1 MGQLLTHKFI
11 TRSNKN
17 ILNRLIYCF
26 TLLRSD
32 VQTIIVETAINLW
45 YCAIYSFILHP
56 NFPVVISYFM
66 PWSVLHYLYTHL
78 PAWCDT
84 CCHRVQFPWVT
95 IYNYVAIAHLG
106 LYTSDIGLG
115 RCCMGNIRMHLKHGS
130 RDGIMASSDGSGW
143 SRAFAGI
150 ILQCVHELSVLFPRG
165 AGSIRE
171 LTVYYIFVL
180 AGRHGSVAGDRS
192 PAFVNDCN
200 SCEMILIR
208 LVGWHRVVSCHVIR
222 HSRLPGFVRIFF
234 YLFYFFILPPSRFP
248 DDNFWPPS
256 RTAPEF

>member
-1 MGQLLTHKFI
+1 MGQLLTHRFI

-26 TLLRSD
+26 TLPLRSD
-32 VQTIIVETAINLW
+32 VQTIIVETVINLW
-45 YCAIYSFILHP
+45 YCAIYAFILHQ

-66 PWSVLHYLYTHL
+66 PWSDRVLHYLYTHL

-95 IYNYVAIAHLG
+95 IYNYVAIAHMG

-150 ILQCVHELSVLFPRG
+150 ILQWCMNCRYCFPEGPDPSGNWLFITSLCWLEGTVLLQVTG
-165 AGSIRE
+165 
-171 LTVYYIFVL
+171 V
-180 AGRHGSVAGDRS
+180 RHLWTIVI
-192 PAFVNDCN
+192 V
-200 SCEMILIR
+200 
-208 LVGWHRVVSCHVIR
+208 VVKWH
-222 HSRLPGFVRIFF
+222 
-234 YLFYFFILPPSRFP
+234 
-248 DDNFWPPS
+248 W
-256 RTAPEF
+256 